1 MSVWTDLYRGETEFD
16 FVGRRRRYFILSG
29 VLLAVSILSLF
40 FRGLDGSID
49 RIDFTGG
56 AIVEAPNLSG
66 AAVSDYRDGLSQI
79 GLAGARVQ
87 LRTESDGSQTISVQ
101 TEALDV
107 AMRDKLVATVAQVAG
122 ENPNDLSVSNTG
134 PTFGSEITRRAIEA
148 LVIFLLVVALFITWR
163 FEWKMS
169 AAALAALF
177 HDLII
182 TAGVYS
188 IVGFQVTPATVIA
201 ILTILGYSLYDT
213 VVVFDKI
220 TENVHELGSRQTFTD
235 IANLSMNQVLM
246 RSLNTS
252 LTSLLPIGSLLFVGS
267 YLLGAAT
274 LREFALALFI
284 GIAAGTYSSIFIATP
299 LLSEWKER
307 EPQWQ
312 RMQRRAERRTG
323 DVKVATA
330 GAPLTASAK
339 GSNKPSGKGNG
350 KSSAETGAKTIR
362 DTGAKTGAK
371 TSAKGSSPG
380 TSRKQT
386 SGAKPRPPKRRGK
399 RR

>member
-1 MSVWTDLYRGETEFD
+1 MEHRNQLVDKIAE
-16 FVGRRRRYFILSG
+16 ISG
-29 VLLAVSILSLF
+29 
-40 FRGLDGSID
+40 D
-49 RIDFTGG
+49 
-56 AIVEAPNLSG
+56 
-66 AAVSDYRDGLSQI
+66 
-79 GLAGARVQ
+79 
-87 LRTESDGSQTISVQ
+87 
-101 TEALDV
+101 
-107 AMRDKLVATVAQVAG
+107 
-122 ENPNDLSVSNTG
+122 NPNDLSIEATG

-169 AAALAALF
+169 AAALTALF

-220 TENVHELGSRQTFTD
+220 TENVHELGSRHTFTE

-284 GIAAGTYSSIFIATP
+284 GIAAGTYSSIFVATP
-299 LLSEWKER
+299 LLTEWKEM

-312 RMQRRAERRTG
+312 RMQRRSTRRTKG
-323 DVKVATA
+323 VQ
-330 GAPLTASAK
+330 LTDAQVASAAA
-339 GSNKPSGKGNG
+339 SEEQR
-350 KSSAETGAKTIR
+350 ATGATPK
-362 DTGAKTGAK
+362 A
-371 TSAKGSSPG
+371 
-380 TSRKQT
+380 
-386 SGAKPRPPKRRGK
+386 PKRRAK